1 MKNDISEMLA
11 ENDRRNAAWHTPFN
25 PVTGEGS
32 TGERTPLRLSDCA
45 LPLQLIPKEME
56 GVELVKG
63 LAKAGS
69 IGRYLEALG
78 EQDTE
83 EARAAV
89 VAQLTRTRCRHDFPF
104 WAFLYVIIK
113 RKGGSDIHFRLNH
126 PQRKLVEWLERKRLA
141 GLPIRLVLLKARQ
154 WGGSTCIQMYMAWLQ
169 FMHRRGLNSLI
180 VGHVSAASD
189 EVKDMFR
196 KMIAAYPLEMLHE
209 AGEKYAEGEAK
220 MVGVGNSGNINRIP
234 QRNFKIK
241 VGTAI
246 APETCRGGDYSLVHC
261 TEVGLW
267 KRTEGKA
274 PEDII
279 QSATSGILLR
289 PYTMIVYESTAKG
302 AGNFFHR
309 EYVAAKDGKSQ
320 FGAMF
325 VAWHEIENYRTDK
338 MRPDEAEAFA
348 TWLHERRG
356 QDTADSERTEAGKY
370 FWWLWERQGATLEAI
385 KWYVEERRKFND
397 HAQMASEYPS
407 DDVEAFT
414 FSGQRVFDKYAI
426 EALKGSC
433 RAPLWVGEV
442 YAAHDTGKEAVK
454 GVRFKE
460 DAQGGLWVWAKP
472 EVSDRMR
479 VAHRYLVVVDI
490 GGRSKGADWSVVCV
504 FDRFGQM
511 GGGKPSVAAQWY
523 GHIDM
528 DLLAWKAA
536 QIATWYD
543 NALLVIESNTLETKD
558 RDRIVDGDQAAFIL
572 NQVKGAYDN
581 LYARKQ
587 SEEDIQAKVPVKYGF
602 HTNVSTKPM
611 IISTL
616 VKVIREGLY
625 TERDGRCL
633 VEYECY
639 ERKPNGSFGAIAGQ
653 HDDLLMTRAIGLHIA
668 YFEMPQP
675 KLIDLQRLKADKERQ
690 RRRIVSEATI
700 G

>member
-1 MKNDISEMLA
+1 MVSEMLV
-11 ENDRRNAAWHTPFN
+11 ENERRNAGWHTVFN

-32 TGERTPLRLSDCA
+32 VGERFALRLTDCA
-45 LPLQLIPKEME
+45 LPLQHLPKQMEKIP
-56 GVELVKG
+56 LVKG
-63 LAKAGS
+63 LMAAGS
-69 IGRYLEALG
+69 IGAFLDTMG
-78 EQDTE
+78 EDNTE
-83 EARAAV
+83 EGRKAV
-89 VAQLTRTRCRHDFPF
+89 VDQLTRTRCRYDFPF

-126 PQRKLVEWLERKRLA
+126 PQRKLVAWLEGERLA
-141 GLPIRLVLLKARQ
+141 KKPIRLVLLKARQ

-196 KMIAAYPLEMLHE
+196 KMIAAYPLEMLHK
-209 AGEKYAEGEAK
+209 AGEQYAANEAK
-220 MVGVGNSGNINRIP
+220 MVGVGNSGNINRVP

-241 VGTAI
+241 VGTAN

-267 KRTEGKA
+267 HSTDGKK
-274 PEDII
+274 PEDIT

-309 EYVAAKDGKSQ
+309 EYVAAKAGKSQ

-325 VAWHEIENYRTDK
+325 VAWHEIEQYRTDK
-338 MRPDEAEAFA
+338 LSRSEAERFA
-348 TWLHERRG
+348 EWLYTRRG
-356 QDTADSERTEAGKY
+356 QATADSDREEAGKY
-370 FWWLWERQGATLEAI
+370 LWWLWEKGATLEAI
-385 KWYVEERRKFND
+385 RWYVEERKKYND
-397 HAQMASEYPS
+397 HGQMASEYPS
-407 DDVEAFT
+407 DDIEAFT
-414 FSGQRVFDKYAI
+414 FSGSRVFDKYCI
-426 EALKGSC
+426 NALRPSC
-433 RAPLWVGEV
+433 RSPRWVGEV
-442 YAAHDTGKEAVK
+442 YAMHDTGKMAIK
-454 GVRFKE
+454 DVRFKE
-460 DAQGGLWVWAKP
+460 DAQGSLWVWSLP
-472 EVSDRMR
+472 EVSKRVK
-479 VAHRYLVVVDI
+479 VAHRYLAVVDI
-490 GGRSKGADWSVVCV
+490 GGRSAKADWSVVCV
-504 FDRFGQM
+504 IDRFGQM
-511 GGGKPSVAAQWY
+511 EGGKPVVVAQWY

-528 DLLAWKAA
+528 DLLAWKSA
-536 QIATWYD
+536 QIAAFYD
-543 NALLVIESNTLETKD
+543 DALLVIESNTLETKD

-572 NQVKGAYDN
+572 NQVRGAYPN

-611 IISTL
+611 VISTL

-625 TERDGRCL
+625 TERDERCL
-633 VEYECY
+633 TEYECY
-639 ERKPNGSFGAIAGQ
+639 ERKQNGSFGAIVGQ

-668 YFEMPQP
+668 FFEMPLP
-675 KLIDLQRLKADKERQ
+675 KIVDMERLQADKQ
-690 RRRIVSEATI
+690 RWRNHVVSEATI